1 MNVLIKAQAVSKE
14 FYRNR
19 GDSNI
24 FYPVNNVDFTLEEG
38 EIAVISG
45 ASGSGKTTFLN
56 LISGILP
63 PSDGKIEFLNKEI
76 YTMKDNELSLFRN
89 KNIGVIPQGQTAIH
103 SLTVMEN
110 VLLPFTM
117 YAKDKK
123 LIAAKTELANTLLK
137 KLQIDDLKDIMPC
150 ELSGGELRRMAVARA
165 LIMEPSVIIADE
177 PTSDLDEVNTE
188 IVLTILK
195 EAAASKKGVIIVTH
209 DKEVSEITKSNY
221 KMKDGVLEVK

>member
-123 LIAAKTELANTLLK
+123 LLAAKTELANTLLK